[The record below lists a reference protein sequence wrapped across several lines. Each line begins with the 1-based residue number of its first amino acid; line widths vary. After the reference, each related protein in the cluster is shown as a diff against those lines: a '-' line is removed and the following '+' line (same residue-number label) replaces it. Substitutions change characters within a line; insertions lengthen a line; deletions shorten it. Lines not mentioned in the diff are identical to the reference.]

1 MKYIRGN
8 QTWKIEGAT
17 SVKMR
22 FKDNEDFVET
32 PWGAKSPDGK
42 EYALLNHAL
51 AFTPALSWGAI
62 FDNTNVMFTPIL
74 EKQELT
80 LHPEAY
86 DYYEKEG
93 VIDKEGNYTPKP
105 ES

>member
-1 MKYIRGN
+1 MKYIKGN
-8 QTWKIEGAT
+8 QTWKIEDANR
-17 SVKMR
+17 VKMR
-22 FKDNEDFVET
+22 FQDDDDFVET

-62 FDNTNVMFTPIL
+62 FNTTNVSFIPIL
-74 EKQELT
+74 DKQELI

-86 DYYEKEG
+86 DYYKKEG
-93 VIDKEGNYTPKP
+93 VIDTDGNYTPK
-105 ES
+105 E